1 MSQRNKNLIDTPGIR
16 VRIGLLQ
23 KTTLLRMPR
32 DEDNDNVND
41 NDNDKNSSNNNVKI
55 LCKF

>member
-1 MSQRNKNLIDTPGIR
+1 MSQRNKNSIETPRIR

-41 NDNDKNSSNNNVKI
+41 NDNNKNSSKNNVKI
-55 LCKF
+55 LFKF